1 MDRYVL
7 LVKAPKGKDVSGFRE
22 RVKELAEREGLKAEL
37 HRCIGLTV
45 DGVIIH
51 DNGVVLIKRKREP
64 FKGKYALPGGFVE
77 YGETVE
83 EALGREMKEETGLD
97 VIPVKLV
104 GVYSRP
110 DRDPRGHTVT
120 VAFLCIGEGRLKA
133 GDDAKEVHVVPVED
147 ALRMELAFDHS
158 KILRDALGVGR

>member
-1 MDRYVL
+1 MDRYIL
-7 LVKAPKGKDVSGFRE
+7 LVKAPQGKDLSGFRE
-22 RVKELAEREGLKAEL
+22 RVKELAESEGLKAEL

-51 DNGVVLIKRKREP
+51 DNGVVLIKRRHEP

-83 EALGREMKEETGLD
+83 EALKREMKEETGLD
-97 VIPVKLV
+97 VIPLKLV

-120 VAFLCIGEGRLKA
+120 VAFLCIGKGSLKA
-133 GDDAKEVHVVPVED
+133 GDDAKKVEVFPIEE

-158 KILRDALGVGR
+158 EIMRDALGVGR